1 MELKWDRRRRELNR
15 MCGRGN
21 ERLRMSLNQGWK
33 RMEDQNFD
41 HRRKLTLE
49 EATSTGSS
57 QVLQKES
64 EASDQ
69 SKKSSPV
76 KEC

>member
-1 MELKWDRRRRELNR
+1 
-15 MCGRGN
+15 
-21 ERLRMSLNQGWK
+21 MSLNQGWK

-64 EASDQ
+64 EASEQ
-69 SKKSSPV
+69 SKNSSPV